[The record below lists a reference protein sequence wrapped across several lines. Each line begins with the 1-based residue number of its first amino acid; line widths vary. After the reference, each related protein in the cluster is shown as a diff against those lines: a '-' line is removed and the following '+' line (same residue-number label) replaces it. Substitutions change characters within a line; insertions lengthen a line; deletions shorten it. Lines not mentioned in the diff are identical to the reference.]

1 MHFFPRKH
9 LLIGSSIFSQKN
21 TNQEAKKTVK
31 QTKLNTTAVKKM
43 RYNKKGHSFL
53 HLLQNRFMIS
63 KLGLESARPFSLL
76 HAKAQLKIQQKLTV
90 IVLNTNKSQWYTV
103 ISFDALIAPLK

>member
-43 RYNKKGHSFL
+43 RYNKKRSFI
-53 HLLQNRFMIS
+53 FTSAS
-63 KLGLESARPFSLL
+63 KQVYDFQIG
-76 HAKAQLKIQQKLTV
+76 T
-90 IVLNTNKSQWYTV
+90 
-103 ISFDALIAPLK
+103 